1 MDRAVGEEEGRT
13 ELENE
18 CNLKTQNQK
27 LSEYSQIRCL
37 KNNQGFFSFFMLC
50 LGTSCG
56 HEYLR
61 LARTGHCCTQTLA
74 RTRG

>member
-1 MDRAVGEEEGRT
+1 MDRAVGEEECRT
-13 ELENE
+13 GPENKR
-18 CNLKTQNQK
+18 NLKIQKRK
-27 LSEYSQIRCL
+27 LSEYSQIRSL

-50 LGTSCG
+50 LGIDSG